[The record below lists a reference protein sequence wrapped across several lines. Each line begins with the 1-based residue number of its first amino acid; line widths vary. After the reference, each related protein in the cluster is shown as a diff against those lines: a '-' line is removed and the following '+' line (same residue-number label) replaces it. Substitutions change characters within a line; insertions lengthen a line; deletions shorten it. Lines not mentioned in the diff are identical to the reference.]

1 MSNQKFGMME
11 RVLAV
16 VLSIVILVGVLPV
29 MSFAADETDYTLTF
43 FTGAGAPIEGV
54 KVNYD
59 VFRNGEEMYPGTVNA
74 TESDGVAVVDLS
86 AVSTE
91 FEGGDKI
98 EITYTATKTG
108 YAEVSDTIVVN
119 ALNGNTNVTMTQTAA
134 TIQVS
139 VTGSGEYT
147 VKLDGAE
154 TTSKTVN
161 LGTQVKVEITPK
173 AGSYVKTV
181 SAGNAPA
188 THGNT
193 YTNTIAVNNDMM
205 LNATVVKEYTLT
217 ATGFTATEGS
227 VTFAANSKNVT
238 KVDAGTSVNVAVTPN
253 SGYQIES
260 VKIGSA
266 VQTVDDVTKFSTT
279 ITVDANVE
287 VVATFVKVY
296 TVTVNFGNNGTVTYN
311 DNPVT
316 TGGSTYVVKNG
327 EKFSLKATPNANYRV
342 SEVKVNNVSD
352 TSVKGNNDEAY
363 EVKDLTPTQNYY
375 TYVITFAPNR
385 FNVTAS
391 INDSKMGSVKIN
403 DQNSPVKVDYNG
415 TATISCVPTNGYQV
429 KDVTVD
435 GISRYDDVD
444 DNDTLEISGVTKDIA
459 VAVVFEAI
467 PMSDNSGKLHT
478 EQYDIT
484 FSKDSQE
491 VSALNDYTNKDGKR
505 VLVFPAGTTAT
516 LTPTNSYVAICYN
529 RVFDK
534 KTSLYM
540 KSKITLTETTDIDN
554 ILVWQKNA
562 KNKENTSVNIR
573 FFIDETKPT
582 PTLTMPAGNGFY
594 NSDVEIAW
602 SAEDTGDYSG
612 IQSVKYE
619 IYKDGTATESGDLY
633 TYQEGEAIYAKLSDT
648 DIAKKIVVDSE
659 TFNSESVKVELIV
672 TDRAGNEKSAAETF
686 AINTVPP
693 TAKVKFDN
701 NTVVSEADSRGYYG
715 ATRTATVTITDRAD
729 TFDVSKVEFEI
740 DAKDFAGNDVDAYTI
755 SGWSSEGNTH
765 TATVAFNADANYT
778 WNVFKYTNK
787 AGLSVGWPN
796 FGDSVTPLEFTVDT
810 TDPTGTITTLENTWS
825 KLIDV
830 LTFGLF
836 SKDTAKVTGTWE
848 DATSP
853 IASVEYYKT
862 ANEIA
867 LNETD
872 LDAVTDWKPFTK
884 AGLDVSSD
892 EQFTVYLKITDA
904 AGNYS
909 YISTDGVIV
918 DNTKGAIGFKIPT
931 DFNEGQNGFYTSDVE
946 VAVTVEDA
954 SNDGVYSGLNKITYE
969 VFNGKELTQS
979 GTLFTFNKENPTKD
993 DLVQKWASARTP
1005 NFPCITVDK
1014 EKNNSDDVRVVV
1026 TAVDNAGN
1034 EFKDELPLM
1043 INATTPTAKVEF
1055 DNNNVV
1061 SEEDNRGYYGATRT
1075 ATITISDREST
1086 FDPSAVNFTITAKD
1100 GEENDVANA
1109 YTISDWSLEGD
1120 AHTATVAF
1128 NADANYNW
1136 KFEYEN
1142 KAGLALSNI
1151 VTDENKTPFTFT
1163 VDQTAPTGTITTM
1176 ENTWS
1181 KLIDVLTFGLFS
1193 QDKVDV
1199 TGTWEDVTSPVA
1211 SVEYYKVAD
1220 TTAKTASE
1228 LDSVKEW
1235 ADFASGIT
1243 VPANEQFTVYL
1254 KLTDAAGNY
1263 TYISTNGVIVDDVAC
1278 AITLTPDTPTLD
1290 NGNDK
1295 VYGYYNKD
1303 VNVEVEVLDPAT
1315 YSGIKT
1321 VSYKVVKDG
1330 DIANAKVVP
1339 LFTFDQTNPTQENL
1353 VGSWK
1358 GNIEVKSAEYNS
1370 SDVVVYVTVEDNA
1383 GNVSESSCALDIDVT
1398 APKISLSYENVE
1410 GDKDECNVFGEREY
1424 YDHQRIATIKIQE
1437 RTNHF
1442 DANAVQF
1449 TITAKDVTGN
1459 DLANADTENAYE
1471 IGGWNTT
1478 EGATPD
1484 EYIHTVT
1491 VTYSADANYTFAV
1504 QYTDKAGNEAN
1515 PVTDEFAVDTTAPTA
1530 SVTAKSKEGR
1540 EVTWDALAN
1549 SLTFG
1554 FWSQKGITVTGEW
1567 NDVTSPVASMEYYK
1581 TADTTALKAADL
1593 DAVTDWK
1600 SFKGFDV
1607 SSDEQFTVYLKITDA
1622 AGNVIYVSTDGLIV
1636 DETKPMEQIAP
1647 EVSVKPE
1654 KPINGIYKGDVKVDI
1669 NVTDPLAGG
1678 TYSGLN
1684 KITYE
1689 VYNMGELTQD
1699 GELFAFDKENP
1710 TQKELLQEW
1719 DGSIV
1724 VDSAL
1729 NNSNDVKIKVTAW
1742 DNADNTSFSTETI
1755 KIDVTAPVINVS
1767 YNNNNVDSGKYY
1779 KADRIATVVVTERN
1793 FDPKDVKV
1801 TITNTHGVVPTI
1813 SAFTMTA
1820 GNGNGDD
1827 TAWTATIPYTA
1838 DGDYTFAIVYTD
1850 KAGNTCNTVN
1860 YVGKNR
1866 NAFTIDKTNP
1876 TVAVS
1881 YDNNSAQNGNY
1892 YKASRTATIVIKEH
1906 NFSAER
1912 VNVSIKATNDG
1923 ASRAVP
1929 NVSAWRSEGD
1939 THVATISYVND
1950 AKYTFNIDYTDL
1962 AGNKTSDF
1970 KEQTFYVDKTK
1981 PTLEFRSVEENK
1993 PYPDVI
1999 QPVVALM
2006 DTNFDMNRVTIRL
2019 SGANRKNVELLG
2031 SYANVHNGRQFVF
2044 ADFAHEQEIDDIY
2057 TLSASLT
2064 DKAGNTTEK
2073 TITFS
2078 VNRFGSVYSLSESA
2092 SKLNGTYVKEPQDVV
2107 FTETNANAVKNV
2119 KMTLF
2124 KNDQTIVLEEGKDY
2138 SVSLVGGG
2146 NTWYQYTYTVFADV
2160 FKDDGVYKLTVHSED
2175 AAGNV
2180 AENTLD
2186 TKKTAINFGV
2196 DSTKPTITV
2205 ANLDNDKTYAVESL
2219 NVVLSANDNLMLRDI
2234 QVFLDD
2240 YDTAYRSWGEEEIA
2254 GILAKNSGFSF
2265 DVSGESTKA
2274 HKVKIVCTDAAGNVT
2289 VEEITNFY
2297 VTTDMFVRYFN
2308 NKPLFF
2314 GSIGGVVAA
2323 AGLIVFLIV
2332 KKRKKDDDEE
2342 AA

>member
-43 FTGAGAPIEGV
+43 LTGAGAPIEGV

-74 TESDGVAVVDLS
+74 TGSDGVAVVDLS

-91 FEGGDKI
+91 FEGGD
-98 EITYTATKTG
+98 EITIEYTATKTG

-119 ALNGNTNVTMTQTAA
+119 ALNGNTDVTMTQTEA

-147 VKLDGAE
+147 VKLDGAK
-154 TTSKTVN
+154 TTSKTVDV
-161 LGTQVKVEITPK
+161 GTQVQVEIAPET
-173 AGSYVKTV
+173 GSYVKTASDGIV
-181 SAGNAPA
+181 PA

-193 YTNTIAVNNDMM
+193 YTHTITVNNDMM

-217 ATGFTATEGS
+217 ATGFDATEEGS
-227 VTFAANSKNVT
+227 VTFT
-238 KVDAGTSVNVAVTPN
+238 VDEGTSVTKADEGTPVKVAVTPGE
-253 SGYQIES
+253 GYQIES

-327 EKFSLKATPNANYRV
+327 ETFSLKATPNANYRV
-342 SEVKVNNVSD
+342 SEVKVNDVG
-352 TSVKGNNDEAY
+352 TFVGENNNEAY
-363 EVKDLTPTQNYY
+363 EVTDLTPTQNY
-375 TYVITFAPNR
+375 TYAITFAPNR
-385 FNVTAS
+385 FAIDAAVVGTGGTVSAPAFVDFNGKATITLQPNVGYSIKSVTVNGDELPENAIDIDNNTFEIGKVTNDAPNVTADYEIRVTYEATS
-391 INDSKMGSVKIN
+391 PAGSDELAWNYGDALRQVGNTYIFDPNTVVTFKGTGARANNPIRVTFGDTTRGGKNDTSVSVDK
-403 DQNSPVKVDYNG
+403 NSTNSQVKKVELRYKQGQSTSWHSVQDNGKDVDYK
-415 TATISCVPTNGYQV
+415 I
-429 KDVTVD
+429 
-435 GISRYDDVD
+435 
-444 DNDTLEISGVTKDIA
+444 
-459 VAVVFEAI
+459 
-467 PMSDNSGKLHT
+467 
-478 EQYDIT
+478 
-484 FSKDSQE
+484 
-491 VSALNDYTNKDGKR
+491 
-505 VLVFPAGTTAT
+505 
-516 LTPTNSYVAICYN
+516 
-529 RVFDK
+529 VFD
-534 KTSLYM
+534 T
-540 KSKITLTETTDIDN
+540 TE
-554 ILVWQKNA
+554 
-562 KNKENTSVNIR
+562 
-573 FFIDETKPT
+573 PT

-602 SAEDTGDYSG
+602 SAEDKGDYSG
-612 IQSVKYE
+612 IQKVQYK

-633 TYQEGEAIYAKLSDT
+633 TYQEGEEIYAKLSDA
-648 DIAKKIVVDSE
+648 DVAKKIVVNSK

-672 TDRAGNEKSAAETF
+672 TDRAGNENSVSTENF
-686 AINTVPP
+686 AINTVAP
-693 TAKVKFDN
+693 TATVKFDN
-701 NTVVSEADSRGYYG
+701 NTVVSEADSRGYF
-715 ATRTATVTITDRAD
+715 AQKRIATVTITDRAD

-740 DAKDFAGNDVDAYTI
+740 DAKDFAGNVVKNAYTI
-755 SGWSSEGNTH
+755 DWSLEGDAH
-765 TATVAFNADANYT
+765 TATVAFNADANYE
-778 WNVFKYTNK
+778 WSFAYTNK
-787 AGLSVGWPN
+787 AGLSVG
-796 FGDSVTPLEFTVDT
+796 SVDASESLNPFAFTVDT
-810 TDPTGTITTLENTWS
+810 TDPTGTITTLETTWDR
-825 KLIDV
+825 LIDV

-836 SKDTAKVTGTWE
+836 SKDTVEVTGTWE

-862 ANEIA
+862 ADTTA
-867 LNETD
+867 KTHPG
-872 LDAVTDWKPFTK
+872 LDAVTEWDDFGTGITVP
-884 AGLDVSSD
+884 AN

-918 DNTKGAIGFKIPT
+918 DNTDGEIGFKIPT

-1005 NFPCITVDK
+1005 NFPCITVEK

-1043 INATTPTAKVEF
+1043 INATAPTAKVEF
-1055 DNNNVV
+1055 ND
-1061 SEEDNRGYYGATRT
+1061 EDTNKNGYYGATRT
-1075 ATITISDREST
+1075 ATITIFDREST
-1086 FDPSAVNFTITAKD
+1086 FNPEAVNFTIMAKD
-1100 GEENDVANA
+1100 SEGNDVANA
-1109 YTISDWSLEGD
+1109 CEISDWSLEGD

-1136 KFEYEN
+1136 EFKYEN

-1151 VTDENKTPFTFT
+1151 DTDEKENPFTFT
-1163 VDQTAPTGTITTM
+1163 VD
-1176 ENTWS
+1176 
-1181 KLIDVLTFGLFS
+1181 
-1193 QDKVDV
+1193 
-1199 TGTWEDVTSPVA
+1199 
-1211 SVEYYKVAD
+1211 
-1220 TTAKTASE
+1220 
-1228 LDSVKEW
+1228 
-1235 ADFASGIT
+1235 
-1243 VPANEQFTVYL
+1243 
-1254 KLTDAAGNY
+1254 
-1263 TYISTNGVIVDDVAC
+1263 
-1278 AITLTPDTPTLD
+1278 
-1290 NGNDK
+1290 
-1295 VYGYYNKD
+1295 
-1303 VNVEVEVLDPAT
+1303 
-1315 YSGIKT
+1315 
-1321 VSYKVVKDG
+1321 
-1330 DIANAKVVP
+1330 
-1339 LFTFDQTNPTQENL
+1339 
-1353 VGSWK
+1353 
-1358 GNIEVKSAEYNS
+1358 
-1370 SDVVVYVTVEDNA
+1370 
-1383 GNVSESSCALDIDVT
+1383 
-1398 APKISLSYENVE
+1398 
-1410 GDKDECNVFGEREY
+1410 
-1424 YDHQRIATIKIQE
+1424 
-1437 RTNHF
+1437 
-1442 DANAVQF
+1442 
-1449 TITAKDVTGN
+1449 
-1459 DLANADTENAYE
+1459 
-1471 IGGWNTT
+1471 
-1478 EGATPD
+1478 
-1484 EYIHTVT
+1484 
-1491 VTYSADANYTFAV
+1491 
-1504 QYTDKAGNEAN
+1504 
-1515 PVTDEFAVDTTAPTA
+1515 TTAPTV
-1530 SVTAKSKEGR
+1530 SVTAEDVAESGR
-1540 EVTWDALAN
+1540 NLTWDALAT

-1554 FWSQKGITVTGEW
+1554 FWSQEGILITGDW
-1567 NDVTSPVASMEYYK
+1567 ADATSPIQTTQYYK
-1581 TADTTALKAADL
+1581 VSATNASDNITAMTTEEL

-1600 SFKGFDV
+1600 PFAKAGFTV

-1622 AGNVIYVSTDGLIV
+1622 AGNVTYVSTSGLIV
-1636 DETKPMEQIAP
+1636 DATNPVEEIAP
-1647 EVSVKPE
+1647 EVSVKLE
-1654 KPINGIYKGDVKVDI
+1654 EPINGIFKDDVKPEI
-1669 NVTDPLAGG
+1669 KVTDPLTGG

-1684 KITYE
+1684 KVTYE
-1689 VYNMGELTQD
+1689 VFNMGELTQS
-1699 GELFAFDKENP
+1699 GELFAFDKQNP

-1719 DGSIV
+1719 NGSIV

-1742 DNADNTSFSTETI
+1742 DNAGNTSFEEVAI
-1755 KIDVTAPVINVS
+1755 KIDVTAPVIDVS
-1767 YNNNNVDSGKYY
+1767 YDNNDMDSGKYY
-1779 KADRIATVVVTERN
+1779 KADRTATVVVTERN
-1793 FDPKDVKV
+1793 FDPNDVKV
-1801 TITNTHGVVPTI
+1801 TITNTHNVIPEISAFTKTEGNGNGDNTTWTATIPYTSDGDYTFEIACTDQAGNVCNTVNYVGKNPNAFTIDKTKPVINVSYNNNSADSGKYFKDNRTATVTITERNFDPSRVKVAITNTHGVVPTI
-1813 SAFTMTA
+1813 SAFTKTA
-1820 GNGNGDD
+1820 GDGNGDN
-1827 TAWTATIPYTA
+1827 TTWTATIPYTA
-1838 DGDYTFAIVYTD
+1838 DGDYTFAISCTD
-1850 KAGNTCNTVN
+1850 QAGNISEEAGYGNSVQPT
-1860 YVGKNR
+1860 K
-1866 NAFTIDKTNP
+1866 FTIDKTKP

-1950 AKYTFNIDYTDL
+1950 AKYTFDIDYTDL

-1981 PTLEFRSVEENK
+1981 PTLEFRGVEENK

-2219 NVVLSANDNLMLRDI
+2219 NVVLSANDNLMLHNI
-2234 QVFLDD
+2234 EVFLDD
-2240 YDTAYRSWGEEEIA
+2240 YNTAYRSWGEEEIA